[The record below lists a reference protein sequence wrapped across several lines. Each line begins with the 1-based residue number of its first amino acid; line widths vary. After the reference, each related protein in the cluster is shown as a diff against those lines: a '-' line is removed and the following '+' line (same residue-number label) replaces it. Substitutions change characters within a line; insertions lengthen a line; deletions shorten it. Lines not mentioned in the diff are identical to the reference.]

1 MPNRWGAW
9 LLLLLA
15 PALAQG
21 ALAPLRD
28 HPLKRQAEAGL
39 LAARKALEAQAAP
52 LALNAQGNYARL
64 GYECTP
70 QALCQSLPETAGSL
84 TLSLVLTP
92 FPFGEMAD
100 GVARARLALRR
111 AELGYRRA
119 LTALQL
125 QAATAHGRHRQALLG
140 VQVAKK
146 GVELAALALEAA
158 RKRGASP
165 RELREAE
172 LNLKDA
178 ENRLEE
184 AKRALALAERAAEG
198 LVDLKAPFPEVPP
211 PRGTA
216 PLSLEEARL
225 GVREAEI
232 ALEASKRAL
241 LPTLQGS
248 LLLYPSGNDT
258 WALSLSSKT
267 LQPALSYTRQDPA
280 RSPTT
285 IPNAGS
291 YRTTEELRLSLSL
304 TLSPGLFA
312 ALEAAEA
319 QKKAAEEALRAA
331 ELQAAL
337 QEEGLKNALK
347 SAEATLELARLKKA
361 SAESALA
368 EAKKRL
374 ELGLESPLGVL
385 QAELSLLQAELA
397 LTQAEYALK
406 ERLLELYQFYGE
418 LLPEVT
424 E

>member
-1 MPNRWGAW
+1 MARLGVG

-15 PALAQG
+15 PALAG
-21 ALAPLRD
+21 ALLPLKD

-70 QALCQSLPETAGSL
+70 LALCQSLPETAGSL

-92 FPFGEMAD
+92 FPFGEVAD
-100 GVARARLALRR
+100 GLERARLALRR

-119 LTALQL
+119 LAALQL
-125 QAATAHGRHRQALLG
+125 QAASAHGRHRQALLG
-140 VQVAKK
+140 VRLAEK
-146 GVELAALALEAA
+146 GVELSALALEAA
-158 RKRGASP
+158 RKRGAGP
-165 RELREAE
+165 KELREAE
-172 LNLKDA
+172 LSLKEA

-184 AKRALALAERAAEG
+184 ARRALALAERAAEG

-211 PRGTA
+211 PKGTT

-225 GVREAEI
+225 GLREAEI
-232 ALEASKRAL
+232 ALGAAQRAL

-258 WALSLSSKT
+258 LALSLSSKT
-267 LQPALSYTRQDPA
+267 LQPTLSYTRQDPA
-280 RSPTT
+280 RPPTAV
-285 IPNAGS
+285 PNAGS
-291 YRTTEELRLSLSL
+291 YRTAEELRLSLSL
-304 TLSPGLFA
+304 TLSPGLLA
-312 ALEAAEA
+312 ALEASEA
-319 QKKAAEEALRAA
+319 QKRAAEEALRAA

-347 SAEATLELARLKKA
+347 GAEATLELARLKKA
-361 SAESALA
+361 SAAKALE
-368 EAKKRL
+368 EARKRL

-385 QAELSLLQAELA
+385 QAELGLLQAELA
-397 LTQAEYALK
+397 LVQAEYAVK